1 MSNSIPASFA
11 SNNSVVTTGP
21 NGQRAHH
28 QQFVHMERLAE
39 GFHQVTE
46 NVWCQVGNGLSN
58 QNKYPNLI
66 LRVFVLQY
74 S

>member
-46 NVWCQVGNGLSN
+46 KVKPKKRKLEKN
-58 QNKYPNLI
+58 NLDEDSDDDFPDI
-66 LRVFVLQY
+66 VL
-74 S
+74 